1 MTYVLRIKAETTEE
15 QMKVLEVFEKEGY
28 LWRGLQLPTKFIPI
42 QDWGKQYIYIVADKE
57 FKKLATTEA
66 KRIYKDESVEELTFR
81 DFLTRSKKVIL

>member
-42 QDWGKQYIYIVADKE
+42 HRYGKRYIYIEADKE
-57 FKKLATTEA
+57 FKKLTATEA
-66 KRIYKDESVEELTFR
+66 KYKDKSIEEETF
-81 DFLTRSKKVIL
+81 

>member
-15 QMKVLEVFEKEGY
+15 QMKVLEIFEKEGY

-42 QDWGKQYIYIVADKE
+42 HRYGKQYIYIEADKE

-66 KRIYKDESVEELTFR
+66 KYKDKSVEELTVK
-81 DFLTRSKKVIL
+81 DFLARRKKVIL

>member
-1 MTYVLRIKAETTEE
+1 MTYVLRIKAETAEE

-42 QDWGKQYIYIVADKE
+42 QRYAKQCIYIEADKE

-66 KRIYKDESVEELTFR
+66 KRIYKDKSVEELTFR
-81 DFLTRSKKVIL
+81 DFLTRRKKVIL

>member
-42 QDWGKQYIYIVADKE
+42 HQYAKQYIYIEADKE
-57 FKKLATTEA
+57 FKKLATTEE
-66 KRIYKDESVEELTFR
+66 KYKDKSVEELTFK
-81 DFLTRSKKVIL
+81 DFLARRKKVIL

>member
-15 QMKVLEVFEKEGY
+15 QMKVLEIFEKEGY

-42 QDWGKQYIYIVADKE
+42 HRYGKQYIYIEADKE

-66 KRIYKDESVEELTFR
+66 KYKDKSVEELTFK
-81 DFLTRSKKVIL
+81 DFLARRKKVIL

>member
-42 QDWGKQYIYIVADKE
+42 HRYGKQYIYIEADKE
-57 FKKLATTEA
+57 FKKLATTEE
-66 KRIYKDESVEELTFR
+66 KRIYKDKSVEELTFR
-81 DFLTRSKKVIL
+81 DFFTRRKKVIL

>member
-42 QDWGKQYIYIVADKE
+42 HRYGKKN
-57 FKKLATTEA
+57 
-66 KRIYKDESVEELTFR
+66 
-81 DFLTRSKKVIL
+81 SKNWQPQKQNTKTNLLKN

>member
-42 QDWGKQYIYIVADKE
+42 HQYAKQYIYIEADKE
-57 FKKLATTEA
+57 FKKLATTEE
-66 KRIYKDESVEELTFR
+66 KYKDRYKDKSVEELTFKE
-81 DFLTRSKKVIL
+81 FLARRRR

>member
-42 QDWGKQYIYIVADKE
+42 HQYAKQYIYIEADKE
-57 FKKLATTEA
+57 FKRLATTEE
-66 KRIYKDESVEELTFR
+66 KYKDKSVEELTFKE
-81 DFLTRSKKVIL
+81 FLARRKKVIL

>member
-42 QDWGKQYIYIVADKE
+42 QRYAKQYIYIEADKE
-57 FKKLATTEA
+57 FKKLATTED
-66 KRIYKDESVEELTFR
+66 KYKDKTVEELTFKE
-81 DFLTRSKKVIL
+81 FLAKYKKVIL

>member
-42 QDWGKQYIYIVADKE
+42 HRYGKQYMYIEADKE

-66 KRIYKDESVEELTFR
+66 KYKDKSVEELTFK
-81 DFLTRSKKVIL
+81 DFLARRKKVIL

>member
-15 QMKVLEVFEKEGY
+15 QMKVLEIFEKEGY

-42 QDWGKQYIYIVADKE
+42 HRYGKQYIYIEADKE

-66 KRIYKDESVEELTFR
+66 KYKDKSVEELTFK
-81 DFLTRSKKVIL
+81 DFLARRKKVII

>member
-42 QDWGKQYIYIVADKE
+42 HRYGKQYIYIEADKE

-66 KRIYKDESVEELTFR
+66 KYKDKSVEELTFK
-81 DFLTRSKKVIL
+81 DFLARRKKVIL